1 MHNRAAAHAAK
12 LGVSCE
18 SRAEIK
24 PFEPV
29 HAYLFCVL
37 EISLAH
43 PKYILAGM
51 SIDQPHPRVYS
62 YIRFSD
68 AKQAAGAS
76 TERQQSYAADWAKKH
91 GLELDESLTMRDEGL
106 SAYHQMHVKRGALG
120 LFLAAV
126 DAGAVPSG
134 SVLVVEGLDRLSRA
148 EPIQAQAQLANII
161 NAGVSVV
168 TASDGKVYSRES
180 LKANPMDLVYSLL
193 VMIRAHEESDTK
205 SKRVRDAIRRQ
216 CLGWQTGAYRGL
228 VRYGPAPSW
237 LKAVDG
243 VWQVIPERQQAV
255 LTAIELWQ
263 QGLGTGAI
271 ANALFERGL
280 SISSVPPTSGHLSR
294 LLQHPALAGTK
305 IVNLDGEEFV
315 LHNYYPALISQELL
329 LELQQQGSERGR
341 RWVKGDIPSILTGHN
356 ITVCGYCGSP
366 MKSQTMTSRRNAD
379 GTIPDYNRR
388 LHCMRINSGHKCGV
402 AGSCSAVPV
411 EKALMHHCSDL
422 INMQRLFNSDH
433 TAVAK
438 SAVTAAQAEVAK
450 VQKQL
455 DRITEALL
463 ESTDAPT
470 TFLVK
475 AKELELLRDQAQNR
489 LLAAERDLANI
500 SRAGAKDAHLQWRE
514 IAHGVL
520 SLDKAARLK
529 ARQLV
534 ADTFERITVYQK
546 GMRPAAGDGRIDIV
560 LLARSGQS
568 RLLRIDRTGN
578 WVAGEDVDLMG

>member
-1 MHNRAAAHAAK
+1 MT
-12 LGVSCE
+12 E
-18 SRAEIK
+18 
-24 PFEPV
+24 
-29 HAYLFCVL
+29 
-37 EISLAH
+37 
-43 PKYILAGM
+43 
-51 SIDQPHPRVYS
+51 QPRVYS

-76 TERQQSYAADWAKKH
+76 SERQHSYAAQWAKKH
-91 GLELDESLTMRDEGL
+91 GLELDDTLTMRDEGL

-126 DAGAVPSG
+126 DAGTVPAG

-216 CLGWQTGAYRGL
+216 CLGWQAGTYRGL

-243 VWQVIPERQQAV
+243 QWHIIPERKQAV

-271 ANALFERGL
+271 ANALVEQGL
-280 SISSVPPTSGHLSR
+280 SISAATPTSGHLSR

-315 LHNYYPALISQELL
+315 LENYYPALISQEQL

-341 RWVKGDIPSILTGHN
+341 RWTKGDIPSILTGHN

-388 LHCMRINSGHKCGV
+388 LHCMRINSGCKCHV

-411 EKALMHHCSDL
+411 EKALMHYCSDI
-422 INMQRLFNSDH
+422 INMQRLFTSD
-433 TAVAK
+433 TVSVARSAVA
-438 SAVTAAQAEVAK
+438 TAQAELAK

-463 ESTDAPT
+463 ESTDAPA
-470 TFLVK
+470 TFLAK
-475 AKELELLRDQAQNR
+475 AKELEIQREQAQNK
-489 LLAAERDLANI
+489 LLATERDLASI
-500 SRAGAKDAHLQWRE
+500 SRAGAKNAHMQWQE
-514 IAHGVL
+514 LSTGVL
-520 SLDKAARLK
+520 NLDKSARLR

-546 GMRPAAGDGRIDIV
+546 GMRPSAKDGRIDVI
-560 LLARSGQS
+560 LLAKGGTS
-568 RLLRIDRTGN
+568 RLLRIDRAGN
-578 WVAGEDVDLMG
+578 WVAGEDVDLLA